1 MIALSNQ
8 RSGEIL
14 LLNFGHYTRYILI
27 IWVTVQRNTLE
38 TLESCHLL
46 QIQTINIYR
55 IVASRSTSRLVTCL
69 GLFRLLMKGIFG
81 PYVLWPMDKKLIF
94 WIVTRVSARDYTIC
108 CLFVKFGIGALSRCQ
123 FFQFAFP
130 VLPTS
135 KQTIQLKSKMFFM
148 KSIQNFSKFKHF
160 FVCAIMKWDIHLW
173 RANVWKGFHQ
183 ASIEN
188 LLN

>member
-1 MIALSNQ
+1 MFITD
-8 RSGEIL
+8 E
-14 LLNFGHYTRYILI
+14 YTY
-27 IWVTVQRNTLE
+27 N
-38 TLESCHLL
+38 
-46 QIQTINIYR
+46 NYR
-55 IVASRSTSRLVTCL
+55 IVASRSMSRLVTCL